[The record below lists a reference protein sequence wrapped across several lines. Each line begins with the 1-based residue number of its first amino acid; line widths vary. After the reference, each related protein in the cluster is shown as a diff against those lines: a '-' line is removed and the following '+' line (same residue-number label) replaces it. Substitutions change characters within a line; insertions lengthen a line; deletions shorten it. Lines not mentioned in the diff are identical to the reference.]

1 MVKKG
6 FPKIYL
12 PDRIREAGLRPL
24 RTLTLAITHD
34 CNLRCA
40 HCWPESGTEGR
51 RTLVPAETIRRIASE
66 FSRLGGVE
74 LILTGGEPLTH
85 PDWKS
90 ILDHCRGA
98 GFQSVTLQTNATRI
112 GGPEAEVLASP
123 APTALRIQVSLE
135 GASAETNDR
144 LRGRGVFHRAM
155 AGLTALCDAGLGP
168 RTSVALTET
177 DQNVGEIPDL
187 MARLEAMGVGGL
199 VTGTLV
205 KGGRARSAED
215 LRLPSA
221 DQYRD
226 LVRRY
231 EADGDF
237 HARYHRMATISA
249 LEWHLGM
256 GSSVAPGCRCLET
269 LYIDADGRCHPCG
282 LLQHP
287 DYAVPGAHVRPLTE
301 IIGAGLPRWKPLPEI
316 SRRRAVELARCQ
328 GCPGHA
334 HCGGGCTGRALSAHG
349 VLMAVEDRC
358 HLRRAVYDEV
368 GSLKWEA

>member
-1 MVKKG
+1 MRAHS
-6 FPKIYL
+6 PSPSLYRL
-12 PDRIREAGLRPL
+12 PDRIREAGLRPP

-40 HCWPESGTEGR
+40 HCWPESGAGGR
-51 RTLVPAETIRRIASE
+51 REPVPGKTVRRIASE
-66 FSRLGGVE
+66 FRRLGGAE

-90 ILDHCRGA
+90 ILDHCRNA
-98 GFQSVTLQTNATRI
+98 LDFRTVTLQTNGTRI
-112 GGPEAEVLASP
+112 KRPEAEILASP
-123 APTALRIQVSLE
+123 AKTPLRIQVSLE

-144 LRGRGVFHRAM
+144 LRGPGAFRRAM
-155 AGLTALCDAGLGP
+155 AGLTTLCEAGLGP
-168 RTSVALTET
+168 ETTVALTET
-177 DQNVGEIPDL
+177 DSNVGEVPDL

-221 DQYRD
+221 DQYRE

-231 EADGDF
+231 ETDGDF
-237 HARYHRMATISA
+237 RARYHRMATVSA

-256 GSSVAPGCRCLET
+256 GASVAPGCRCIET
-269 LYIDADGRCHPCG
+269 PYIDGDGRFHPCG

-287 DYAVPGAHVRPLTE
+287 DYAVPGSHVRPLTE
-301 IIGAGLPRWKPLPEI
+301 IFEAGLPIWEKLPGI
-316 SRRRAVELARCQ
+316 SRRRAVELTQCQ
-328 GCPGHA
+328 GCPGHD
-334 HCGGGCTGRALSAHG
+334 HCGGGCTGRALSAYG
-349 VLMAVEDRC
+349 ILMAVEDRC
-358 HLRRAVYDEV
+358 HLRRAVYE
-368 GSLKWEA
+368 GA